1 MGFDRCT
8 VEKVLKGVFDRVD
21 SQGRGY
27 FRRGGG
33 VTTAL
38 ALVGVDM
45 KTRKRRGCGL
55 RQASQV
61 VLALDVHVLE

>member
-1 MGFDRCT
+1 MGFDLCT